1 MLMQSW
7 LHEMLEQRNC
17 PQPDRRWLYAY
28 RLDLDEYF
36 SLKAVLCDALQG
48 SQVAAFVKRNRI
60 FSALFVLYAAEWWRR
75 EYSGGAWRWSSI
87 LESLGI
93 KSELLAPNERTDT
106 VLTGFAYWGLRPTG
120 EGKKYFGAIV
130 AHGGLPLKM
139 IGHGDG
145 KFAAIMAT
153 VLRQA
158 ARYRWNEGQVADA
171 VAEHA
176 LGLPESLCQREIY
189 ELVAQMV
196 MTALRLKQ
204 EYRIEGTA
212 DPISALDQAY
222 PDWRG
227 EFPLALDD
235 DAAQRLLVGLVR
247 EVNQTSLANELAAFS
262 VIRVLVPIADGM
274 YTLQSS
280 IAHPS
285 VLSAES
291 LVAQFELASA
301 EVLPRYFNIDVA
313 VNDRVPLTVG
323 RQILGT
329 QNASVSLAAQRSKW
343 VASDALNEHL
353 LFLRD
358 TTGDLHDG
366 PVAIPGGESIY
377 LDEPLVFAD
386 RDHMLRFVGS
396 GNLRLPEAEGFLAIS
411 DDALIQ
417 DTDQGDSPL
426 LIGRVDFSSCSL
438 RVFRITTGAV
448 VSQNGEE
455 WHVTLNQTSKLAS
468 NYVLEGQ
475 RLPFHS
481 RPWPVFK
488 GMPKVARYSE
498 SGERALISSAS
509 QKLYVAGTD
518 RTVKAIDAR
527 GLLDLIVIDGEEQL
541 ARLRFV
547 VIDKRAEERF
557 VSASVPT
564 EGEIRLSG
572 WHVNDIALA
581 RADEVNAQMS
591 FDGDGVSIKLNAA
604 DAPPDQIRLAMKWPN
619 SRYDVHV
626 SLPFPATGGRV
637 YDIDGNSIESGQTL
651 ALRRLA
657 GTRVQIFDQNPN
669 TPKRYEIVL
678 SLLSTSSI
686 GRQLELDLK
695 IPIDLKKGVAEVR
708 LLDLYPEIES
718 LLGFSEE
725 LDASVKLTLLIS
737 DCPGLWLKIVRYD
750 TLLEHHVMSVGL
762 PQTYLRSRGPDEL
775 FSIQI
780 LATPLTIARPE
791 HVTLTQVC
799 SEGVPTGMWGI
810 EELDAGLSPWLIFP
824 GQNSAVQFRPLL
836 FDGGIG
842 TRGNSSDAEVA
853 RCALARAM
861 LIPDQTLRSEA
872 IAGAI
877 DEMVLDFMHPSWPFL
892 DQLWTSFGK
901 LPLCSIDPFKIL
913 AARPDWV
920 VAVLMRSQ
928 LKLPDL
934 FNFVSQL
941 KRQLGLVLELAS
953 ISAWRDAINRLRKY
967 WVQLVGEEAAKL
979 TFNMIVKERLD
990 GIAFEFQSLQVI
1002 LDLLLFETAGGVGQ
1016 SLIEIQRKSA
1026 SDPATF
1032 SRELWSGADSTL
1044 MRYLLRTHADDRHW
1058 PEQRFFKEQAL
1069 PALLDGLS
1077 DGIGTKLEPRMKSL
1091 FWVATNDFKMS
1102 VANAPVICAIWA
1114 VANVDLDWWL
1124 DSARRAA
1131 LRRLRAFDVAW
1142 FEECYRKTLASCM
1155 AFGLLMPL
1163 TTAPH
1168 PTDSNSGGK
1177 PTIRRIP
1184 AGSRTVLRTSP

>member
-7 LHEMLEQRNC
+7 LHEMLQQRNC

-28 RLDLDEYF
+28 RLDLDEYR

-48 SQVAAFVKRNRI
+48 AQVAVLVKRNRM

-75 EYSGGAWRWSSI
+75 EYSGGAWRWSPI

-93 KSELLAPNERTDT
+93 KSELLAPNERTAA

-145 KFAAIMAT
+145 KLAAIMAT

-158 ARYRWNEGQVADA
+158 ARYRWNEGQVADS
-171 VAEHA
+171 VADHA
-176 LGLPESLCQREIY
+176 HGLPESLCQREIY

-204 EYRIEGTA
+204 EYRIEGAA

-235 DAAQRLLVGLVR
+235 DAAQRLLAGLVR
-247 EVNQTSLANELAAFS
+247 EANQTSLANELAAFS

-274 YTLQSS
+274 YALQSS

-291 LVAQFELASA
+291 LAAQFELASA
-301 EVLPRYFNIDVA
+301 EDLPRYFNIDVA
-313 VNDRVPLTVG
+313 VNERVPLTVG

-353 LFLRD
+353 LYLRD

-366 PVAIPGGESIY
+366 PVAIPGGESIC

-396 GNLRLPEAEGFLAIS
+396 GNLRLPEAEVFLAIS

-417 DTDQGDSPL
+417 DTGQGDSPQL
-426 LIGRVDFSSCSL
+426 MGRVDFNSYSL
-438 RVFRITTGAV
+438 RVFRITAGAV

-455 WHVTLNQTSKLAS
+455 WHVKLNQTSKLAS
-468 NYVLEGQ
+468 SYVLEGQ

-488 GMPKVARYSE
+488 GMPKLARYSE
-498 SGERALISSAS
+498 SGERTLISSAS

-518 RTVKAIDAR
+518 RAVKAIDAR

-581 RADEVNAQMS
+581 RTDDVNVQRS

-619 SRYDVHV
+619 SRYDVQV

-637 YDIDGNSIESGQTL
+637 YDVDGNSIESGQTL

-657 GTRVQIFDQNPN
+657 GTRVQIFDQNPD
-669 TPKRYEIVL
+669 TPKRYEIAL
-678 SLLSTSSI
+678 SLLGTSSI
-686 GRQLELDLK
+686 GRQSGLDLK

-737 DCPGLWLKIVRYD
+737 DRPGLWLKIVRYD
-750 TLLEHHVMSVGL
+750 TLLEHHVMSVAL
-762 PQTYLRSRGPDEL
+762 PQTYLRSHGPDEL
-775 FSIQI
+775 FNIQV
-780 LATPLTIARPE
+780 LATPLTIARSE

-824 GQNSAVQFRPLL
+824 GQDSAVQFRPLL

-842 TRGNSSDAEVA
+842 TGGNSSDTEVA
-853 RCALARAM
+853 RCALALAM

-877 DEMVLDFMHPSWPFL
+877 DEMVLDFMHPSWLFL

-928 LKLPDL
+928 LALPDL

-967 WVQLVGEEAAKL
+967 WVQLVGEEVAQL
-979 TFNMIVKERLD
+979 TFNMVVKERLN
-990 GIAFEFQSLQVI
+990 GIAFEFQSHQVI
-1002 LDLLLFETAGGVGQ
+1002 LDLLLFETVGDVGQ
-1016 SLIEIQRKSA
+1016 SLIEIERKSA
-1026 SDPATF
+1026 NDPAAF

-1058 PEQRFFKEQAL
+1058 PEQRFFMEQAL
-1069 PALLDGLS
+1069 PALLEGLS
-1077 DGIGTKLEPRMKSL
+1077 KPFQATLAPRIKSL
-1091 FWVATNDFKMS
+1091 FWDKSKDFKMS

-1114 VANVDLDWWL
+1114 VANVDLEWWQ
-1124 DSARRAA
+1124 DPARRAA

-1142 FEECYRKTLASCM
+1142 FDECYRQTLASCV
-1155 AFGLLMPL
+1155 AFGLLQPR
-1163 TTAPH
+1163 ARSSSSI
-1168 PTDSNSGGK
+1168 DSSSAVNA
-1177 PTIRRIP
+1177 TIRRIP
-1184 AGSRTVLRTSP
+1184 TGSRTVIRTSS

>member
-1 MLMQSW
+1 MLMLSW
-7 LHEMLEQRNC
+7 LQEMLQQRNC

-28 RLDLDEYF
+28 RLNLDEYR
-36 SLKAVLCDALQG
+36 SLKAVLCDALKG
-48 SQVAAFVKRNRI
+48 AQVAVLVKRNRL

-75 EYSGGAWRWSSI
+75 EYSGGAWRWSPI

-93 KSELLAPNERTDT
+93 ESELLAPNERTSA
-106 VLTGFAYWGLRPTG
+106 VQTGFAYWGLRPTG

-145 KFAAIMAT
+145 KLASIMAT

-158 ARYRWNEGQVADA
+158 ARYRWNEGQVAAA
-171 VAEHA
+171 VADHA
-176 LGLPESLCQREIY
+176 HGLPESLRQREIY

-212 DPISALDQAY
+212 DPISALDQAC

-227 EFPLALDD
+227 EFPLALDE
-235 DAAQRLLVGLVR
+235 DAAQRLLAGLVK
-247 EVNQTSLANELAAFS
+247 EASQTSLANELAAFS
-262 VIRVLVPIADGM
+262 VIRVLVPIADGV
-274 YTLQSS
+274 YALQSS

-291 LVAQFELASA
+291 LVAQFELASV
-301 EVLPRYFNIDVA
+301 EDLPRYFNIDVT
-313 VNDRVPLTVG
+313 VNERVPLTVG

-343 VASDALNEHL
+343 EANDALNEHL
-353 LFLRD
+353 LYLRD
-358 TTGDLHDG
+358 STGDLHDG
-366 PVAIPGGESIY
+366 PVAIPGGESIC

-396 GNLRLPEAEGFLAIS
+396 GNLRLPEAEVFLAIS
-411 DDALIQ
+411 DDALIRNMG
-417 DTDQGDSPL
+417 QGDSPE

-438 RVFRITTGAV
+438 RVFSITAGAV

-455 WHVTLNQTSKLAS
+455 WHVKLNQTSKLAS

-475 RLPFHS
+475 RLPFRS
-481 RPWPVFK
+481 RAWPVFK
-488 GMPKVARYSE
+488 GMPKLARYSE
-498 SGERALISSAS
+498 SGERTLISLAS
-509 QKLYVAGTD
+509 QKLYAAGTD
-518 RTVKAIDAR
+518 RAVKAIDAR
-527 GLLDLIVIDGEEQL
+527 GLLDLIVTDDEEQL

-547 VIDKRAEERF
+547 VIDKRAEESF
-557 VSASVPT
+557 ISAAVPT
-564 EGEIRLSG
+564 EGEVRLSG
-572 WHVNDIALA
+572 WYVNDIALT
-581 RADEVNAQMS
+581 RADDVSAQLL
-591 FDGDGVSIKLNAA
+591 FDGDGVSIKLKAT

-619 SRYDVHV
+619 SRYDVQV

-637 YDIDGNSIESGQTL
+637 FDVDGNSIESGQTL

-669 TPKRYEIVL
+669 TPKRYEIAL
-678 SLLSTSSI
+678 SLSGTTSI
-686 GRQLELDLK
+686 GHRSGLDLK

-737 DCPGLWLKIVRYD
+737 DRPGLWLKVVRYD
-750 TLLEHHVMSVGL
+750 SLLEHHVMSVAL
-762 PQTYLRSRGPDEL
+762 PQTYLRNHGPDKL
-775 FSIQI
+775 LNIQV
-780 LATPLTIARPE
+780 LATPLTIARSE

-842 TRGNSSDAEVA
+842 TGGISSDAEVT
-853 RCALARAM
+853 RCALALAM

-877 DEMVLDFMHPSWPFL
+877 DEMVLDFMHPSWLFL
-892 DQLWTSFGK
+892 DQLWSSFGK

-913 AARPDWV
+913 ASRPDWV

-928 LKLPDL
+928 LRLPDL
-934 FNFVSQL
+934 FDFVSQL

-953 ISAWRDAINRLRKY
+953 ISAWRNAINRLRKY
-967 WVQLVGEEAAKL
+967 WVQLVGEEVAEL
-979 TFNMIVKERLD
+979 TFNMVVKERLE
-990 GIAFEFQSLQVI
+990 GIAFEFQSLQVV
-1002 LDLLLFETAGGVGQ
+1002 LDLLLFETVGDVGQ

-1026 SDPATF
+1026 SDPAVF

-1044 MRYLLRTHADDRHW
+1044 MRYLLRAHADDRHW

-1069 PALLDGLS
+1069 PALLEGL
-1077 DGIGTKLEPRMKSL
+1077 GNEIRTKLEPRMRSL

-1102 VANAPVICAIWA
+1102 AANAPVICAIWA
-1114 VANVDLDWWL
+1114 VANVDPDWWL

-1155 AFGLLMPL
+1155 AFGLLMPHMVAL
-1163 TTAPH
+1163 H
-1168 PTDSNSGGK
+1168 PTDPNSAGR

-1184 AGSRTVLRTSP
+1184 AGSRTVLRTRP

>member
-1 MLMQSW
+1 MLMRSW
-7 LHEMLEQRNC
+7 LQEMLQKRNC
-17 PQPDRRWLYAY
+17 SQPDRRWLYAY
-28 RLDLDEYF
+28 RLDLDEYR
-36 SLKAVLCDALQG
+36 SLKAVLCNALQG
-48 SQVAAFVKRNRI
+48 CYVAVLVRNRQ

-75 EYSGGAWRWSSI
+75 EYSGGAWKWSPI

-93 KSELLAPNERTDT
+93 KSELLAPNERTSA

-145 KFAAIMAT
+145 KLAAIMAT

-158 ARYRWNEGQVADA
+158 ARYRWNEVQVADA
-171 VAEHA
+171 VADHA
-176 LGLPESLCQREIY
+176 HGLPESLCQREIY

-204 EYRIEGTA
+204 EYRIEGAA

-235 DAAQRLLVGLVR
+235 DAAQRLLAGLVR
-247 EVNQTSLANELAAFS
+247 EANQTSLANELAAFS
-262 VIRVLVPIADGM
+262 VVRVLVPLADGM
-274 YTLQSS
+274 YALQSS

-291 LVAQFELASA
+291 LVAQFELTSA
-301 EVLPRYFNIDVA
+301 EELPRYFNIDVA
-313 VNDRVPLTVG
+313 VNERVPLTVG

-329 QNASVSLAAQRSKW
+329 QNASVSLAAQRSRW

-353 LFLRD
+353 LYLRD

-366 PVAIPGGESIY
+366 PVAIPGGESIC

-386 RDHMLRFVGS
+386 RDHMFRFVGTGS
-396 GNLRLPEAEGFLAIS
+396 LRLPDATAILGIS

-417 DTDQGDSPL
+417 DTGDGDSPE
-426 LIGRVDFSSCSL
+426 LIGRVNFSSCSL
-438 RVFRITTGAV
+438 RVFRINARAV
-448 VSQNGEE
+448 VSQNGKE
-455 WHVTLNQTSKLAS
+455 WYVKLGQTSKLAT

-475 RLPFHS
+475 RLPFQT

-488 GMPKVARYSE
+488 GMPKLARYSE
-498 SGERALISSAS
+498 SGERTLISPAS
-509 QKLYVAGTD
+509 QKLYAAGTD
-518 RTVKAIDAR
+518 RAVKAIDAR
-527 GLLDLIVIDGEEQL
+527 GLLDLIVTDGEEQV

-547 VIDKRAEERF
+547 VIDKRAEESF
-557 VSASVPT
+557 VSAAVPT

-572 WHVNDIALA
+572 WHVKDISLA
-581 RADEVNAQMS
+581 HADDVDEQLS
-591 FDGDGVSIKLNAA
+591 FYGDGVSIKLSAK
-604 DAPPDQIRLAMKWPN
+604 DAPPDQIRLTMKWPN
-619 SRYDVHV
+619 SRYDVQV

-637 YDIDGNSIESGQTL
+637 YDVDGNSIGSGQTL
-651 ALRRLA
+651 ALRGLA
-657 GTRVQIFDQNPN
+657 GTRIQIFDQNPN
-669 TPKRYEIVL
+669 TPKRYEIAL
-678 SLLSTSSI
+678 SLSGTSSI
-686 GRQLELDLK
+686 GYRSGLDLK
-695 IPIDLKKGVAEVR
+695 IPIDLRKGVAEVR

-737 DCPGLWLKIVRYD
+737 DRPGLWLKVVRYD
-750 TLLEHHVMSVGL
+750 SLLEHHVMSVAL
-762 PQTYLRSRGPDEL
+762 PQTYLKNHGADEL
-775 FSIQI
+775 LNVQV
-780 LATPLTIARPE
+780 LATPLTIARSE
-791 HVTLTQVC
+791 SVTLEQVL
-799 SEGVPTGMWGI
+799 SEGVPTGMWGTGS
-810 EELDAGLSPWLIFP
+810 LDAGLSPWLIFP
-824 GQNSAVQFRPLL
+824 GKNSALQFRPLL
-836 FDGGIG
+836 VGGGIG
-842 TRGNSSDAEVA
+842 TDRESSNAEVP
-853 RCALARAM
+853 RCALALAM
-861 LIPDQTLRSEA
+861 LIPDRTLRSEA

-877 DEMVLDFMHPSWPFL
+877 DAMVLDFMHPSWLFL

-920 VAVLMRSQ
+920 VPVLMRSQ
-928 LKLPDL
+928 LPLPDL
-934 FNFVSQL
+934 FDFVSQL

-953 ISAWRDAINRLRKY
+953 ISAWRDAISRLRKY
-967 WVQLVGEEAAKL
+967 WVQLVGEEVAKL
-979 TFNMIVKERLD
+979 TFNMVVKERLG

-1002 LDLLLFETAGGVGQ
+1002 LDLLVFETVGDVGQ
-1016 SLIEIQRKSA
+1016 GLIEIQRASA

-1032 SRELWSGADSTL
+1032 SRELWFGADSTL

-1069 PALLDGLS
+1069 PALLEGL
-1077 DGIGTKLEPRMKSL
+1077 GNEITMKLAPRMKSL
-1091 FWVATNDFKMS
+1091 FWVASDDFKMS

-1114 VANVDLDWWL
+1114 VANVDMDWWF
-1124 DSARRAA
+1124 DPARRAA

-1155 AFGLLMPL
+1155 AYGLLQPR
-1163 TTAPH
+1163 AVSPSS
-1168 PTDSNSGGK
+1168 TDSISAAK

-1184 AGSRTVLRTSP
+1184 SGSKTVIRTSP

>member
-7 LHEMLEQRNC
+7 LQEMLQQRNC

-28 RLDLDEYF
+28 RLDLEEYR

-48 SQVAAFVKRNRI
+48 SQVTVLVKRNRI

-75 EYSGGAWRWSSI
+75 EYSGGAWRWSPI

-93 KSELLAPNERTDT
+93 KSELLAPNERTAA
-106 VLTGFAYWGLRPTG
+106 VLTGFAYWGLRPAG

-139 IGHGDG
+139 IGLGDG
-145 KFAAIMAT
+145 KLAAIMAT

-158 ARYRWNEGQVADA
+158 ARYRWSEGQVADA
-171 VAEHA
+171 VADHA
-176 LGLPESLCQREIY
+176 HGLPESLCQREIY

-204 EYRIEGTA
+204 EHRIEGAA

-235 DAAQRLLVGLVR
+235 DAAQRLLAGLVR
-247 EVNQTSLANELAAFS
+247 EANQTTLANDFAAFS
-262 VIRVLVPIADGM
+262 VIRALAPIADGM
-274 YTLQSS
+274 YALQSS

-301 EVLPRYFNIDVA
+301 EELPRYFNIDVA
-313 VNDRVPLTVG
+313 VNERVPLTVG
-323 RQILGT
+323 RQILGM
-329 QNASVSLAAQRSKW
+329 QNASVSLATQRLRW
-343 VASDALNEHL
+343 VANDALNEHL
-353 LFLRD
+353 LYLRD

-366 PVAIPGGESIY
+366 PVAIPGGESIC
-377 LDEPLVFAD
+377 LEEPLVFAD
-386 RDHMLRFVGS
+386 RDHMFRFVGT
-396 GNLRLPEAEGFLAIS
+396 GNLRLPEAEAILAIS

-417 DTDQGDSPL
+417 DTADGRSPE
-426 LIGRVDFSSCSL
+426 LIGRMDFRSCSL
-438 RVFRITTGAV
+438 RVFRITEGAV
-448 VSQNGEE
+448 VSQNGEK
-455 WHVTLNQTSKLAS
+455 WHVKLSQTSKLSS
-468 NYVLEGQ
+468 NYVLEGR
-475 RLPFHS
+475 RLPFHT

-488 GMPKVARYSE
+488 GMPKLARYSE
-498 SGERALISSAS
+498 SGERTLISPAS
-509 QKLYVAGTD
+509 QKLYVAGTG
-518 RTVKAIDAR
+518 RVVKAIDAR
-527 GLLDLIVIDGEEQL
+527 GLLDLIVTDGEEEL
-541 ARLRFV
+541 TRLRFV
-547 VIDKRAEERF
+547 VIDKRAEESF
-557 VSASVPT
+557 VSTIVPT
-564 EGEIRLSG
+564 EGEIRLSR
-572 WHVNDIALA
+572 WHASDIGLASASDVNEQL
-581 RADEVNAQMS
+581 S
-591 FDGDGVSIKLNAA
+591 FDGDGVSIKLNAK
-604 DAPPDQIRLAMKWPN
+604 DFPPDLVRLTMKWPD
-619 SRYDVHV
+619 SRYDVQV
-626 SLPFPATGGRV
+626 SLPFPATGGRA
-637 YDIDGNSIESGQTL
+637 YDVDGNPIESGQTL

-657 GTRVQIFDQNPN
+657 GVRVRIFDQNPN
-669 TPKRYEIVL
+669 TPKRYEIAL
-678 SLLSTSSI
+678 SLSGTSSV
-686 GRQLELDLK
+686 GHRSGLDLK
-695 IPIDLKKGVAEVR
+695 IPIDLKKGAAEVR

-737 DCPGLWLKIVRYD
+737 DRPGMWLKIVRYD
-750 TLLEHHVMSVGL
+750 SLLERHVMSVAL
-762 PQTYLRSRGPDEL
+762 PQSYLKNHGADEL
-775 FSIQI
+775 FTVQV
-780 LATPLTIARPE
+780 LATPLTIATSE
-791 HVTLTQVC
+791 HVTLDQIF

-810 EELDAGLSPWLIFP
+810 GELDARLSPWLIFP
-824 GQNSAVQFRPLL
+824 GQHSAVQFRPLL
-836 FDGGIG
+836 FDGGTG
-842 TRGNSSDAEVA
+842 VAGESSNAEVS
-853 RCALARAM
+853 RCALALAM
-861 LIPDQTLRSEA
+861 LVPDQTLRSEA

-877 DEMVLDFMHPSWPFL
+877 DEMVSDFMHPSWLFL
-892 DQLWTSFGK
+892 DQLWASFGK

-928 LKLPDL
+928 LPLPDL
-934 FNFVSQL
+934 FDCVSQL

-967 WVQLVGEEAAKL
+967 WVQLVGDEAAKL
-979 TFNMIVKERLD
+979 TFNMVVKERLE

-1026 SDPATF
+1026 SDPAAF

-1044 MRYLLRTHADDRHW
+1044 MRYLLRAHADDRYW

-1069 PALLDGLS
+1069 PALLEGL
-1077 DGIGTKLEPRMKSL
+1077 GHEIRMKLEPRMRSL

-1114 VANVDLDWWL
+1114 VANVDMDWWL
-1124 DSARRAA
+1124 DPARRAA

-1155 AFGLLMPL
+1155 AFGLL
-1163 TTAPH
+1163 H
-1168 PTDSNSGGK
+1168 PKSTRAESGEHSST
-1177 PTIRRIP
+1177 PAVRRVAQGTVAAIT
-1184 AGSRTVLRTSP
+1184 SRL